1 MKNLQLTSLNYESTP
16 LVFMS
21 DYNRPI
27 DSHHVNQ
34 IKLALRSLLDKGEVI
49 EPIIVDR
56 QSLSIVDG
64 QHRYSA
70 FRKILEDVNI
80 SSEIKSKITL
90 PAIFA
95 DIDDPAEAAMQ
106 YNSSRKNWTIADYVH
121 YKVGK
126 GDLQYIRLQHF
137 CDDNANYLYT
147 SPKNGNGKPL
157 YKSAAVILGGN
168 PVLLTKGTFI
178 CLNIPEEASKILLEL
193 TSLSMTIGKLA
204 FNYNTICGWVK
215 FRINHVVNDEYFI
228 KYKNNFKPFSNT
240 QSSSEW
246 IKSFELGL

>member
-1 MKNLQLTSLNYESTP
+1 MKNLQLMSLNYESTP

-34 IKLALRSLLDKGEVI
+34 IKLALRSLFDKGEVI

-157 YKSAAVILGGN
+157 YKSAAIILGGS
-168 PVLLTKGTFI
+168 PALLTKGTFI
-178 CLNIPEEASKILLEL
+178 CLNTPEEASKILLEL

-215 FRINHVVNDEYFI
+215 FRFNHVVNNEYFI